1 MRKAKSA
8 AFAAALGLALAA
20 AGAFAQTIKI
30 GFITS
35 YSG

>member
-1 MRKAKSA
+1 MTGFRTAVFVAFA
-8 AFAAALGLALAA
+8 AFATSAA
-20 AGAFAQTIKI
+20 AQTIKI